1 MATTMGVKIDKR
13 TRQRLII
20 AAQSI
25 ERTPH
30 WLMKKAIV
38 DWLEKVEA
46 GAGIKELT
54 GADPDPDDLS
64 LLIEKDV

>member
-1 MATTMGVKIDKR
+1 MATTMGVKIDKK

-20 AAQSI
+20 AAASL

-30 WLMKKAIV
+30 WLMKHAIV

-46 GAGIKELT
+46 GADLFALT
-54 GADPDPDDLS
+54 GYVNDDDQPA
-64 LLIEKDV
+64 IEAKN

>member
-13 TRQRLII
+13 TRQRLIV
-20 AAQSI
+20 AAQAL

-30 WLMKKAIV
+30 WLMKHAIV

-46 GAGIKELT
+46 GATVEDLT
-54 GADPDPDDLS
+54 GTHPAEEP
-64 LLIEKDV
+64 VGR